1 MARGDATPHPHPMKP
16 SADMVGPVDRK
27 EIAEIEAHARHL
39 AEMER
44 KHGMDAREMER
55 IKEQAK
61 REAARA
67 ADLAKPA
74 AVDAE
79 KAARADQKRRTN
91 RNFNK
96 GSQKQLDEL
105 RRQLEI
111 LEREREKLGRQIEQ
125 LERQQE
131 QLDEQRDEDQGN
143 DAQEEPSN
151 FNPESVKGL
160 RK

>member
-1 MARGDATPHPHPMKP
+1 MKP

-27 EIAEIEAHARHL
+27 EIAEIEAHAGHL